1 MVLKKST
8 FGRSKAF
15 NIKDK
20 AILKRS
26 VTIKQEI
33 EKES

>member
-1 MVLKKST
+1 MVLKEST

-15 NIKDK
+15 NVKDK
-20 AILKRS
+20 AFLKRS
-26 VTIKQEI
+26 VTIKQEM